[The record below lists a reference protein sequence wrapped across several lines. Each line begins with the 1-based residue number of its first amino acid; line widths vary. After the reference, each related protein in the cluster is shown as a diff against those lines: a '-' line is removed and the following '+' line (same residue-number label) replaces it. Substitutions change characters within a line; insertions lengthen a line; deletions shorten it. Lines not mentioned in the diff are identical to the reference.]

1 MQVLVRF
8 HKITFEYVTTNFFN
22 FYNPKIYTKLIS
34 ETSTQHT
41 SGSGTETSSSSV
53 VFKLN
58 PPLPNSPESP
68 DEEQMST
75 EAFSISET
83 GMDLHRSSD
92 TAIHGSSASIHP
104 SDATDVG
111 TSGISSQMET
121 HTTDLTEGQKF
132 ARAQKIMDEGYVKLA
147 RLSKLLHTRPDSDDN
162 VYHPD
167 M

>member
-1 MQVLVRF
+1 M
-8 HKITFEYVTTNFFN
+8 
-22 FYNPKIYTKLIS
+22 
-34 ETSTQHT
+34 
-41 SGSGTETSSSSV
+41 
-53 VFKLN
+53 KLN
-58 PPLPNSPESP
+58 PPLPDSPESP

-75 EAFSISET
+75 EAFSVSES

-92 TAIHGSSASIHP
+92 TAIHGTSASIHP

-121 HTTDLTEGQKF
+121 PTTDLTEGQKF
-132 ARAQKIMDEGYVKLA
+132 ARTQKILDEGYVKLA
-147 RLSKLLHTRPDSDDN
+147 RLNKLLHTRPDSDDN